1 MNVQQRYLPR
11 FADYYK
17 LAGKTREPIVSAK
30 KFKCSTM
37 YYVLHV
43 ERMENEVVVTRKGQT
58 TIPVRLRKK
67 FKIEQG
73 TRLEVIETKEG
84 ILFKPKLTT
93 WDLAGSGA
101 KYATV
106 KEMNKLLDKMR
117 AEDRE
122 EDE

>member
-1 MNVQQRYLPR
+1 MV
-11 FADYYK
+11 
-17 LAGKTREPIVSAK
+17 T
-30 KFKCSTM
+30 
-37 YYVLHV
+37 
-43 ERMENEVVVTRKGQT
+43 EVVVTSKGRI
-58 TIPVRLRKK
+58 TIPAKLRKK

-84 ILFKPKLTT
+84 ILFKPKLST

-106 KEMNKLLDKMR
+106 EEMNKLLDKMR